1 VETLSKDLQ
10 NEFVGVQGYAVR
22 NLWYMRNFY
31 EQYKDNT
38 KLQPLVAEISW
49 SHNLVIM
56 EKCKDDLEREFYIPC
71 SRKQFL
77 LPPRC
82 IGMVR
87 LPGSRCAR
95 QQIGRLPVKASKP

>member
-1 VETLSKDLQ
+1 LGNKTLLELYWEIGKSIIEKQKEYGWGKSIVETLSKDLQ

-56 EKCKDDLEREFYIPC
+56 EIYILVVICPH
-71 SRKQFL
+71 FN
-77 LPPRC
+77 
-82 IGMVR
+82 
-87 LPGSRCAR
+87 
-95 QQIGRLPVKASKP
+95 

>member
-1 VETLSKDLQ
+1 MGNKTLLELYWEIGKSIIEKQKEYGWGKSIVETLSKDLQ

-56 EKCKDDLEREFYIPC
+56 EIYILVVICPH
-71 SRKQFL
+71 FN
-77 LPPRC
+77 
-82 IGMVR
+82 
-87 LPGSRCAR
+87 
-95 QQIGRLPVKASKP
+95 